1 MTDPGLW
8 VSLSQ
13 PYVGPRDAGQHD
25 AWTDQ
30 AAQHG
35 RKGTQRLVE
44 VGEVPPPADVA
55 SALDVPA
62 GQNVIVRRRV
72 ILLDEHPVELTD
84 SYYPLRIARGTALA
98 EPRKIRGGAVT
109 LLAEL
114 GCAPHTV
121 QEDVTARMP
130 SAEESVALAIGEHEP
145 VLVLVRRTLTD
156 GGLPVE
162 VSVATMPARGRHFTY
177 QTTVS

>member
-1 MTDPGLW
+1 MTDPGRW

-13 PYVGPRDAGQHD
+13 PYLGPRDPGQHD

-44 VGEVPPPADVA
+44 VGEVSPPADVA
-55 SALDVPA
+55 SALDIPA
-62 GQNVIVRRRV
+62 GQPVVVRRRV
-72 ILLDEHPVELTD
+72 ILLDDQPIELTD
-84 SYYPLRIARGTALA
+84 SYYPLPIARGTALA
-98 EPRKIRGGAVT
+98 ETRKVKGGAVT

-114 GCAPHTV
+114 GHAPHTV

-130 SAEESVALAIGEHEP
+130 TVDERAALNIGEEP
-145 VLVLVRRTLTD
+145 VLVLVRRTLTV

-162 VSVATMPARGRHFTY
+162 VSVATMPARGRHLTY